1 MPSYR
6 GEFLSP
12 GPHHG
17 THHVRSDLPV
27 LAEFLRLH
35 QLLRNS
41 LASLQKE
48 NGAEINIGLSR
59 GTACPGCCGIF
70 RAERGHLPS
79 YAPWSAP

>member
-1 MPSYR
+1 MPSYPE
-6 GEFLSP
+6 EFSSP
-12 GPHHG
+12 HPHHG
-17 THHVRSDLPV
+17 THHMRGDLPV

-35 QLLRNS
+35 QLLRNR

-59 GTACPGCCGIF
+59 GRACPGCHGIF
-70 RAERGHLPS
+70 GAKWGRLPS